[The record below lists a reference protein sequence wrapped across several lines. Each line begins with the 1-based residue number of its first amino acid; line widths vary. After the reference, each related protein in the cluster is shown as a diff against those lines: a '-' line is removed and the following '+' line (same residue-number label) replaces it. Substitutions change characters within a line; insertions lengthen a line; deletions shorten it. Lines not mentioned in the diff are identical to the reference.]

1 VCPSTFQSIFL
12 NVEVAQEHAR
22 TVKCVFLANVSTT
35 WSTDPILQE
44 LLVVLELEA
53 LEHVCLEG

>member
-1 VCPSTFQSIFL
+1 
-12 NVEVAQEHAR
+12 VEVAQEHAR